1 MSDTL
6 LNIGDAAAASG
17 VSAKMIRHYESIG
30 LIPKAKRTASGYRS
44 YSASDVHTL
53 RFVRQA
59 RNLGF
64 PIAQIENLLGLWQ
77 DRRRPSRKVKEL
89 ALVHVKEL
97 EERIRELEDMK
108 RTLETLAKHCHGDDR
123 PECPIL
129 ENLEQ
134 AVSGPTSPRKPRDG
148 ARRGTHVGQRSFRRN

>member
-6 LNIGDAAAASG
+6 LNIGEAAAASG

-30 LIPKAKRTASGYRS
+30 LIPKAKRTMSGYRN
-44 YSASDVHTL
+44 YSANDVHTL
-53 RFVRQA
+53 RFIRQA

-89 ALVHVKEL
+89 ALAHVKEL

-108 RTLETLAKHCHGDDR
+108 RTLETLARHCHGDDR

-129 ENLEQ
+129 ENLEHM
-134 AVSGPTSPRKPRDG
+134 ASGTASSHKPRDG
-148 ARRGTHVGQRSFRRN
+148 ARRGKHMALRSVRRQ

>member
-1 MSDTL
+1 
-6 LNIGDAAAASG
+6 
-17 VSAKMIRHYESIG
+17 MIRHYEDIG

-53 RFVRQA
+53 RFIRQA
-59 RNLGF
+59 LGALVLQGQR
-64 PIAQIENLLGLWQ
+64 PTWMSGGRATQEQLPR
-77 DRRRPSRKVKEL
+77 RRRPSRKVKEL